1 MSKLSVVTL
10 DLWQTLILDDGV
22 IGQKRESLR
31 ISRISSIFEDYDE
44 DFTIDQIRRAY
55 LKGLAVC
62 VKIRKSERDVSFK
75 EQVRIFARALD
86 PTLYTRLD
94 SATISC
100 IEDAYDEPF
109 WEFPTLIHEDAVSVL
124 TLLKKKGFKL
134 GLVSNTG
141 PTSGG
146 LIQRFLTS
154 RGLDVFFDVMR
165 SIAVI
170 AITCDPSAMSF
181 FPAFPPLAFSNSGV

>member
-62 VKIRKSERDVSFK
+62 V
-75 EQVRIFARALD
+75 
-86 PTLYTRLD
+86 
-94 SATISC
+94 
-100 IEDAYDEPF
+100 
-109 WEFPTLIHEDAVSVL
+109 
-124 TLLKKKGFKL
+124 
-134 GLVSNTG
+134 
-141 PTSGG
+141 
-146 LIQRFLTS
+146 
-154 RGLDVFFDVMR
+154 
-165 SIAVI
+165 
-170 AITCDPSAMSF
+170 
-181 FPAFPPLAFSNSGV
+181 